1 MYYVKLF
8 HLTHGSDPVEPDDLV
23 ATMRLDTVTRDTVN
37 LETYLEYEGKD
48 GFDLFTLTPCGINNS
63 FMTVITRG
71 VPRPDPARESDPDLY
86 EPVR

>member
-1 MYYVKLF
+1 MYHVKLF

-48 GFDLFTLTPCGINNS
+48 GLTYSP
-63 FMTVITRG
+63 
-71 VPRPDPARESDPDLY
+71 
-86 EPVR
+86 